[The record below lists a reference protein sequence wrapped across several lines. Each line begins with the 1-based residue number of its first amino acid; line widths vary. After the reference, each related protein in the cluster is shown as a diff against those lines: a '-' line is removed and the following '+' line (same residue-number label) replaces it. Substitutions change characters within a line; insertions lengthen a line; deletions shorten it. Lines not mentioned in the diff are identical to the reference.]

1 MRGRNEGGDGSVD
14 SVSERPAE
22 LAAHT
27 AVLCEFSALQ
37 LPVLE

>member
-1 MRGRNEGGDGSVD
+1 MRGHNKDGDGSVD

-27 AVLCEFSALQ
+27 AVLCKFSALQ
-37 LPVLE
+37 LPALE